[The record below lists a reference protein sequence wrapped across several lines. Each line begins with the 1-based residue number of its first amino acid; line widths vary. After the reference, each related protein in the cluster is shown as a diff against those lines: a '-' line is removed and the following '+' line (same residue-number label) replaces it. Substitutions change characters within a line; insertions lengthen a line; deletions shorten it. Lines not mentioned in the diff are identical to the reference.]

1 MRVGG
6 GGCVVWGLCCSYICV
21 CVGGCVGLES
31 IYITPINLCIRFDTR
46 KYLLVGCIAMNF
58 IVLTTLEERENVLQ
72 SNKENTSIKMIQ
84 EVVKVILLELYP
96 LSKMNKRED

>member
-1 MRVGG
+1 
-6 GGCVVWGLCCSYICV
+6 
-21 CVGGCVGLES
+21 
-31 IYITPINLCIRFDTR
+31 
-46 KYLLVGCIAMNF
+46 MNF